1 MMKFF
6 NNIQLSKQL
15 SNVWKLY
22 SSLKEY
28 IIIGTHLIP
37 LKSLPN
43 AVVMNEIDILYL
55 LLLIVIS
62 KLKRI
67 GITISLYNKS
77 NDHGV
82 KKKEGKK
89 SNTKN
94 WELFLCNFFFS
105 ASLCRYLYLTY
116 SLANLTSTLCKRT
129 WKYLLSAIYIIKV
142 NMYVKFMFPEK
153 LSKKIFYYLVY
164 YSAY

>member
-15 SNVWKLY
+15 SNVWK
-22 SSLKEY
+22 
-28 IIIGTHLIP
+28 
-37 LKSLPN
+37 
-43 AVVMNEIDILYL
+43 L

-82 KKKEGKK
+82 KKKESKK

-116 SLANLTSTLCKRT
+116 SLANFTSTLCKRT